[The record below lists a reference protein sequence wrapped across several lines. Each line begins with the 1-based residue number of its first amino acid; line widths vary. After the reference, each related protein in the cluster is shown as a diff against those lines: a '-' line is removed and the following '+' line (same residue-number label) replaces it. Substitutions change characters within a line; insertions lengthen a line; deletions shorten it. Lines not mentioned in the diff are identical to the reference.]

1 MSGSDPDVNRLVG
14 IILAGSWLCLMTLL
28 VQRDVIPFWT
38 AQDPPRPHSW
48 SGEYQTAIGNDADYR
63 VGTSW
68 VVATSTPSGMRIHSA
83 TVLDLGGLS
92 SFLPKH
98 TQLLVRSELSYQ
110 PDDTLDAFLFSIDG
124 AGVPITVR
132 AERFGRDYACEVKLG
147 ATRRLIPLDGRLSE
161 CLGESFRPF
170 THLEDLYVGQTWR
183 IRLLDLLSVAKGD
196 GAEFNTRLV
205 TVTGTETIEHRG
217 QQVGCFRIESEGT
230 VAWADDSGR
239 VLRQE
244 VSIPLLGRLVLTEEP
259 VDHEAR
265 TKIFAA
271 EPELAE

>member
-1 MSGSDPDVNRLVG
+1 MNRLIG

-28 VQRDVIPFWT
+28 IQRDVVPFWT
-38 AQDPPRPHSW
+38 AQDPPRPHAW
-48 SGEYQTAIGNDADYR
+48 SGEYQTAICNDEGYR

-68 VVATSTPSGMRIHSA
+68 VSAAPTPSGMRIHNA

-92 SFLPKH
+92 GFLPKH
-98 TQLLVRSELSYQ
+98 KQLLVRSELAYQ
-110 PDDTLDAFLFSIDG
+110 QDNTLDAFLFSIEG

-132 AERFGRDYACEVKLG
+132 AERFGQDYACEFKLG
-147 ATRRLIPLDGRLSE
+147 AARRLIPLDGRLSE

-170 THLEDLYVGQTWR
+170 AYLENLYVGQTWR
-183 IRLLDLLSVAKGD
+183 IRLLDVLSVAKGD

-205 TVTGTETIEHRG
+205 MVTGTETIEHRG
-217 QQVGCFRIESEGT
+217 QQVGCFRIETDGA

-244 VSIPLLGRLVLTEEP
+244 VSLPLLGRFVLTEEP

-265 TKIFAA
+265 AKVFDA
-271 EPELAE
+271 EPELEE